1 MILETMWAGVKA
13 ARAVGAEFKQVPAPR
28 IDDNQV
34 LIKVKA
40 ASICGT
46 DKHIYNWDKWAQGR
60 LKPPLIFGHECCG
73 EIVEVGKNVKKLTVG
88 SLVAAESHIPCGVC
102 KQCRMGNMHICDHLA
117 ILGVD
122 VDGIFAEYVALPE
135 IVCWKVSRTLDPAI
149 ASIHEPFGNAVYTV
163 MSGNVSTKRI
173 AIIGDGPT
181 AAFACG
187 IAKAVGTERIY
198 NLGMLEFNLGICHR
212 MGANVSINVTTD
224 TKFIERIVDE
234 TSGGVDVVLDMAGNQ
249 AANDTGFKI
258 LRKAG
263 TYVMFGLPPEPIT
276 LDISN
281 YIIFK
286 GATVLGINGRKM
298 FETWYQMSALL
309 SGGLV
314 DPTPVISHRFPFH
327 DFMKA
332 FETATSTTVPSAKVV
347 MMM

>member
-1 MILETMWAGVKA
+1 MMWAGVKA
-13 ARAVGAEFKQVPAPR
+13 ARAKGAEFKQVPVPK

-46 DKHIYNWDKWAQGR
+46 DKHIYNWDLWSQNR
-60 LKPPLIFGHECCG
+60 LHPPLIFGHECCG
-73 EIVEVGKNVKKLTVG
+73 EVVEVGRDIKKLKVG
-88 SLVAAESHIPCGVC
+88 NIVAAESHIPCGVC
-102 KQCRMGNMHICDHLA
+102 KQCRMGNMHICDNLV

-135 IVCWKVSRTLDPAI
+135 IVCWKVSKTLDPAI

-187 IAKAVGTERIY
+187 IAKAVGAEQIY
-198 NLGMLEFNLGICHR
+198 NLGMLEFNLGICR
-212 MGANVSINVTTD
+212 KMGATTSVNVTTD
-224 TKFIERIVDE
+224 KDFIPRIIEE

-249 AANDTGFKI
+249 SAVDAGFQI

-263 TYVMFGLPPEPIT
+263 TFCMFGIPPEPIRF
-276 LDISN
+276 DSSA
-281 YIIFK
+281 YVIFK

-314 DPTPVISHRFPFH
+314 DPSPVISHRFPFS
-327 DFMKA
+327 DFSKA
-332 FETATSTTVPSAKVV
+332 FETATSPDVSSAKVV
-347 MMM
+347 LMM